1 MLKVTPATW
10 LDHGSPAVEDET
22 PDHDSPKRKI
32 VICYSGGLDSMM
44 MVALAKHRHPDA
56 EIICLFFD
64 HGQDSAEAE
73 IAALPSF
80 VKVRVVDW
88 LDHEVR
94 AVPKKSDPFAGPI
107 YIPGRNLVFGALA
120 ACQYLPD
127 EVWMGTLWDE
137 CNEQATDKNLVF
149 LDKLNDTLKY
159 ALSPFT
165 NSTRVVFP
173 FVDAGWTKTEALRYL
188 LNVGAVSKDDIAK
201 TTSCWH
207 NVTGTPC
214 GLCKQCVKRAL
225 IMNQFGIVEKHE
237 SEFHPLDP
245 ANEYAA
251 NLIAQYEAAVDPN
264 IDEMEVRRLIKFWRE
279 NAVSL

>member
-1 MLKVTPATW
+1 MLKVSQPDWVAV
-10 LDHGSPAVEDET
+10 DYSPPPESLY
-22 PDHDSPKRKI
+22 DSPRKRI
-32 VICYSGGLDSMM
+32 VICFSGGLDSMM

-64 HGQDSAEAE
+64 HGQDSARAE
-73 IAALPSF
+73 IQALPSY

-88 LDHEVR
+88 LDHEVK

-107 YIPGRNLVFGALA
+107 YIPGRNMVFAALA

-137 CNEQATDKNLVF
+137 ANEQATDKNLVF
-149 LDKLNDTLKY
+149 LDKLNDTLRY
-159 ALSPFT
+159 VLSPF
-165 NSTRVVFP
+165 SDSVRVRFP
-173 FVDAGWTKTEALRYL
+173 FVESGWTKTDALRYL
-188 LNVGAVSKDDIAK
+188 LGVGAVSKSDIAQ

-225 IMNQFGIVEKHE
+225 IMYQFGITEKHE
-237 SEFHPLDP
+237 SLHHPLDIGH
-245 ANEYAA
+245 EFYMR
-251 NLIAQYEAAVDPN
+251 LIAQYEAAVNPT
-264 IDEMEVRRLIKFWRE
+264 ID
-279 NAVSL
+279 